1 MFSRKYW
8 KTVIELGVAIMGN
21 LLELLAQPDSLVI
34 GAGACYVLGLLFKNQ
49 IILRALILLGTGL
62 YIGYYYIAADEPLW
76 GAIYTSVLIGI
87 ANIIGFIN
95 LLISQS
101 PRFINTGQM
110 DLYTMLGGMEPGN
123 FRKLMKIGN
132 RRILSDDEQLT
143 VQAKVPDRL
152 FYVLSGEVII
162 DKDGDRFNAG
172 PRVFVGEISMILGT
186 AASASVSLRKGAEI
200 MEWDRNALFKAM
212 AAKDSFRVAVEAI
225 IGKDMAQKVADSS
238 ITTRKIK
245 P

>member
-1 MFSRKYW
+1 
-8 KTVIELGVAIMGN
+8 MGN

-34 GAGACYVLGLLFKNQ
+34 GAAACYVLGLLFKNQ
-49 IILRALILLGTGL
+49 IILRALILLGTAL

-95 LLISQS
+95 LIISQS
-101 PRFINTGQM
+101 PRFISASQM

-132 RRILSDDEQLT
+132 RRILDSEEQLT
-143 VQAKVPDRL
+143 AQGTIPEKL

-162 DKDGDRFNAG
+162 DKDGNRFSAG
-172 PRVFVGEISMILGT
+172 PRVFVGEISIILGT
-186 AASASVSLRKGAEI
+186 TASASVFLSKGAEVV
-200 MEWDRNALFKAM
+200 EWDRNTLFKAM
-212 AAKDSFRVAVEAI
+212 AAKDSFRVAVEAV
-225 IGKDMAQKVADSS
+225 IGKDMAQKVAASS
-238 ITTRKIK
+238 ITTREIK